1 MPCSSSLQYWT
12 GETTQEGVW
21 RIGRIVAKLRQGFT
35 GRKKHVGRFEDQVA
49 IVTGAGS
56 GIGLGIAERLGS
68 EGAKVLITD
77 IDAST
82 ADRAAA
88 TLGTQGIAAL
98 AVCGDTAEEST
109 AERAV
114 AQAMAAWGRIDILVN
129 NTGIIGQTAPLWEL
143 PVSELDRVYRVNL
156 RGTYLFCQQAIPHML
171 ARDYGRIVNMASIAG
186 KEGNPNMV
194 PYSATKAAIIGLTKS
209 LGKELAETGIRV
221 NCITPAVVRTPIWE
235 QTTPAQMDMLLA
247 RIPMKRSGEI
257 AEVAALAAWLASA
270 ECSFSTGAVFDLS
283 GGRATY

>member
-1 MPCSSSLQYWT
+1 M
-12 GETTQEGVW
+12 
-21 RIGRIVAKLRQGFT
+21 R
-35 GRKKHVGRFEDQVA
+35 RFKDQVA

-77 IDAST
+77 IDEPT
-82 ADRAAA
+82 ADKAV
-88 TLGTQGIAAL
+88 AAL
-98 AVCGDTAEEST
+98 AAQGITALAVSGDTAAEAT
-109 AERAV
+109 AQRAV
-114 AQAMAAWGRIDILVN
+114 AQVMTAWGRIDILVN
-129 NTGIIGQTAPLWEL
+129 NTGIIGATAPLWEL
-143 PVSELDRVYRVNL
+143 PVSELDRVYAVNL

-194 PYSATKAAIIGLTKS
+194 PYSATKAAIICLTKS
-209 LGKELAETGIRV
+209 LGKELAETGVRV
-221 NCITPAVVRTPIWE
+221 NCLTPAVVRTPIWE
-235 QTTPAQMDMLLA
+235 QTTAAQMEMLLA

>member
-1 MPCSSSLQYWT
+1 M
-12 GETTQEGVW
+12 
-21 RIGRIVAKLRQGFT
+21 R
-35 GRKKHVGRFEDQVA
+35 RFEDQVT

-68 EGAKVLITD
+68 EGARVLITD
-77 IDAST
+77 IDPQVAHQ
-82 ADRAAA
+82 AVGALAQ
-88 TLGTQGIAAL
+88 QGITAL
-98 AVCGDTAEEST
+98 AVGGDTAEEST

-114 AQAMAAWGRIDILVN
+114 AQAVDAWGRIDVLVN
-129 NTGIIGQTAPLWEL
+129 NTGIIGNTAPLWEL
-143 PVSELDRVYRVNL
+143 PVSELDRVYAVNL

-171 ARDYGRIVNMASIAG
+171 ERDYGRIVNMASIAG

-209 LGKELAETGIRV
+209 LGKELAETGVRV
-221 NCITPAVVRTPIWE
+221 NCLTPAVVRTPIWE
-235 QTTPAQMDMLLA
+235 QTTQAQMDMLLA
-247 RIPMKRSGEI
+247 RIPMKRSGDI
-257 AEVAALAAWLASA
+257 AEVAALVAWLASA

>member
-1 MPCSSSLQYWT
+1 M
-12 GETTQEGVW
+12 
-21 RIGRIVAKLRQGFT
+21 R
-35 GRKKHVGRFEDQVA
+35 RFEDQVA

-68 EGAKVLITD
+68 EGARVLITD
-77 IDAST
+77 IDEQVAQH
-82 ADRAAA
+82 AVGALVA
-88 TLGTQGIAAL
+88 QGMTAL
-98 AVCGDTAEEST
+98 AVSGDTAEEAT

-114 AQAMAAWGRIDILVN
+114 AQAMSAWGRIDVLVN
-129 NTGIIGQTAPLWEL
+129 NTGIIGNTAPLWEL
-143 PVSELDRVYRVNL
+143 PVSELDRVYAVNL

-171 ARDYGRIVNMASIAG
+171 ESDYGRIVNMASIAG

-194 PYSATKAAIIGLTKS
+194 PYSATKSAIIGLTKS

-221 NCITPAVVRTPIWE
+221 NCLTPAVVRTPIWE
-235 QTTPAQMDMLLA
+235 QTTQAQMDMLLA
-247 RIPMKRSGEI
+247 RIPMRRSGEI
-257 AEVAALAAWLASA
+257 AEVAAMVAWLASA

>member
-1 MPCSSSLQYWT
+1 MPCSPSLQYWT
-12 GETTQEGVW
+12 GETAQKGCGEVKVGVY
-21 RIGRIVAKLRQGFT
+21 
-35 GRKKHVGRFEDQVA
+35 RKEKHVGRFEDQVA

-68 EGAKVLITD
+68 EGARVLITD
-77 IDAST
+77 IDGAT
-82 ADRAAA
+82 ADEAVAAL
-88 TLGTQGIAAL
+88 TMQGITAL
-98 AVCGDTAEEST
+98 AVSGDTAEEST
-109 AERAV
+109 AQRAV
-114 AQAMAAWGRIDILVN
+114 AQAVEAWGRIDILVN

-143 PVSELDRVYRVNL
+143 PVSELDRVYAVNL

-171 ARDYGRIVNMASIAG
+171 ENNYGRIVNMASIAG

-257 AEVAALAAWLASA
+257 AEVAALAAWLASG

>member
-1 MPCSSSLQYWT
+1 M
-12 GETTQEGVW
+12 
-21 RIGRIVAKLRQGFT
+21 
-35 GRKKHVGRFEDQVA
+35 GRFEDQVA

-68 EGAKVLITD
+68 EGARVLITD

-88 TLGTQGIAAL
+88 TLETQGITAL
-98 AVCGDTAEEST
+98 AVSGDTAEEST

-114 AQAMAAWGRIDILVN
+114 SQAVEAWGRIDILVN

-143 PVSELDRVYRVNL
+143 AVSELDRVYAVNL

-194 PYSATKAAIIGLTKS
+194 PYSATKAAVIGLTKS

>member
-1 MPCSSSLQYWT
+1 M
-12 GETTQEGVW
+12 
-21 RIGRIVAKLRQGFT
+21 
-35 GRKKHVGRFEDQVA
+35 GRFEDQVA

-77 IDAST
+77 IDGST

-88 TLGTQGIAAL
+88 TLTTQGITAL

-114 AQAMAAWGRIDILVN
+114 DQAMAAWDRINILVN

-143 PVSELDRVYRVNL
+143 PVSELDRVYGVNL
-156 RGTYLFCQQAIPHML
+156 RGTYLFCQQAILHML

>member
-1 MPCSSSLQYWT
+1 M
-12 GETTQEGVW
+12 
-21 RIGRIVAKLRQGFT
+21 R
-35 GRKKHVGRFEDQVA
+35 RFEDQVA

-68 EGAKVLITD
+68 EGAQRCSLPILTR
-77 IDAST
+77 ST

-114 AQAMAAWGRIDILVN
+114 CPGGMAAWGRIDILVN

-143 PVSELDRVYRVNL
+143 PVSELDRVYGVNL

-194 PYSATKAAIIGLTKS
+194 PYSATKAAVIGLTKVAWQRTGGDRHPRKLHYAGS
-209 LGKELAETGIRV
+209 RPYPDLGADHASADGHAAGAHSHEAQRRDCRGRRAGWPGWRRLSARLA
-221 NCITPAVVRTPIWE
+221 PARYST
-235 QTTPAQMDMLLA
+235 
-247 RIPMKRSGEI
+247 
-257 AEVAALAAWLASA
+257 LAAA
-270 ECSFSTGAVFDLS
+270 
-283 GGRATY
+283 RATY

>member
-1 MPCSSSLQYWT
+1 M
-12 GETTQEGVW
+12 
-21 RIGRIVAKLRQGFT
+21 
-35 GRKKHVGRFEDQVA
+35 
-49 IVTGAGS
+49 
-56 GIGLGIAERLGS
+56 
-68 EGAKVLITD
+68 
-77 IDAST
+77 
-82 ADRAAA
+82 
-88 TLGTQGIAAL
+88 
-98 AVCGDTAEEST
+98 
-109 AERAV
+109 
-114 AQAMAAWGRIDILVN
+114 
-129 NTGIIGQTAPLWEL
+129 
-143 PVSELDRVYRVNL
+143 RVNL

-171 ARDYGRIVNMASIAG
+171 ARNYGRIVNMASIAG

-235 QTTPAQMDMLLA
+235 QTTAAQMEMLLA